1 MINSDTP
8 SFWGI
13 KKQSRFT
20 EMELALMAGGHSL
33 PEKPKEVNYTFIKE
47 LPTLGPFVAT
57 EKGVRAIELPGA
69 LGAG

>member
-13 KKQSRFT
+13 KQNRFT

-33 PEKPKEVNYTFIKE
+33 PEKHKDVTYTFIKE